1 MKSSTIG
8 TLHELKAI
16 QHFLENDWEV
26 FYNIKP
32 HGPADIIIWN
42 PETDETIK
50 VDIKTIQA
58 HVKSNGDS
66 TFTFSGLGKVEDMR
80 KFVKYFGYLKN
91 RDEFV
96 WFDDV
101 IEKIGFKD
109 ELKTKDN
116 R

>member
-50 VDIKTIQA
+50 
-58 HVKSNGDS
+58 
-66 TFTFSGLGKVEDMR
+66 
-80 KFVKYFGYLKN
+80 FVKYFGYLKN